1 MKRAA
6 LHTTKIRI
14 IAGVKQTD
22 FYNLKFNLFPCLRGD
37 ANALNLNVYSEV
49 PSVFQS
55 NVSSANRHIQPL
67 CENGKKKKRVSDAVY
82 IAGTEFP

>member
-22 FYNLKFNLFPCLRGD
+22 FYNLKFDLFSGLRGD

-49 PSVFQS
+49 PCVFQN
-55 NVSSANRHIQPL
+55 NVSSANTSDHFVRI
-67 CENGKKKKRVSDAVY
+67 ERRGGKVSDAVY
-82 IAGTEFP
+82 IAVTEFP